1 MEKVNISI
9 LVPYKKQNTQF
20 FVYMQM
26 RSEKQ
31 KLPKHFGFFGGHQEN
46 NESPLETLKREINE
60 ELNFQLPDNTF
71 TLFNR
76 YEFLR
81 SYKHIFLFEP
91 EQDWEQKIE
100 ILEGE
105 YGKWLNIQEALELE
119 NIILEDKVVLHDVEK
134 ALIAKDLDLQQKSF
148 H

>member
-31 KLPKHFGFFGGHQEN
+31 KFPKHFGFFGGHQEN
-46 NESPLETLKREINE
+46 NESPTETLKREINE
-60 ELNFQLPDNTF
+60 ELNFQLSDNTL
-71 TLFNR
+71 TSFNR

-91 EQDWEQKIE
+91 KQDWEQKIE

-105 YGKWLNIQEALELE
+105 YGEWLNIQEALELD
-119 NIILEDKVVLHDVEK
+119 NIILEDKVVLQDIEK
-134 ALIAKDLDLQQKSF
+134 ALIAKNLDL
-148 H
+148 